1 MRQAWL
7 LAAFLLI
14 PNAVQAS
21 IGTVSSLSGSNA
33 QIERSNSRSVLT
45 RTSSIESNDLVQ
57 IGSDTNAEI
66 KFVDNTNVKITPN
79 SRLLIDD
86 FVFDPRRSDAGRI
99 GLRVALGSVRYAS
112 GQIARNN
119 PQQVNIATPTATIA
133 VRGTDF
139 SMTVDETGRSMVVML
154 PSCNSEDRLRNFEI
168 VGNCVT
174 GQITVTSVTGGSV
187 VLSQP
192 FTATVIEANQ
202 PPIPPVSV
210 PMNLAQVSS
219 NDAILR
225 LPDAV
230 QAAIAA
236 REEKRATTVRDSQD
250 ERNIHRDTNNRNSLA
265 RSRENASAT
274 TTLTVNRQS
283 TASGAAGSD
292 DSNCYPFTECGN
304 TRGSNFYHRDDNLRG
319 NVINIR
325 THERMDNVT
334 YNISVNNNDVETRV
348 VGNGS
353 STITVRQWNR

>member
-1 MRQAWL
+1 MRWAWL
-7 LAAFLLI
+7 LAACLLI
-14 PNAVQAS
+14 PNTAFGS
-21 IGTVSSLSGSNA
+21 IGTVSSLSGANA
-33 QIERSNSRSVLT
+33 QLERSNSRSALT

-57 IGSDTNAEI
+57 LGSDTNAEI
-66 KFVDNTNVKITPN
+66 RFVDNTNVRITPN
-79 SRLLIDD
+79 SRLVIDD
-86 FVFDPRRSDAGRI
+86 FVFDPRRSDAGRV

-139 SMTVDETGRSMVVML
+139 SMTVDETGRSMIVML
-154 PSCNSEDRLRNFEI
+154 PSCNSEDRLRNFEV

-174 GQITVTSVTGGSV
+174 GEIMVTSTTGDSV
-187 VLSQP
+187 ILNQP
-192 FTATVIEANQ
+192 FTATVVEANQ
-202 PPIPPVSV
+202 PPIPPVAV

-225 LPDAV
+225 VPDAV

-236 REEKRATTVRDSQD
+236 REERRAVAVRDSQD
-250 ERNIHRDTNNRNSLA
+250 ERNVHRDASNRNSLA
-265 RSRENASAT
+265 RSRENASAN
-274 TTLTVNRQS
+274 TTLTVNNQS
-283 TASGAAGSD
+283 ATSNTASSA
-292 DSNCYPFTECGN
+292 DSNCNPFTECGN

-319 NVINIR
+319 NVIQIR

-353 STITVRQWNR
+353 SVVTVRQWNR